1 MTQPVP
7 TESLTARAAA
17 AVRET
22 AAQARWPSVITIS
35 HHDGR
40 ISADLTSLDA
50 GDVAR
55 YGARTLLGALGEVMA
70 RYPDLDL
77 YRQVHGYALVL
88 PDAQVAYLL
97 DIHGTA
103 STIVLGPNARDDA
116 HTRADA
122 INGLAAMVDAATRPG
137 HGRPGPGTAFTPLD
151 RISATARPT
160 IEGDPA
166 APPVAR
172 HRRSR

>member
-7 TESLTARAAA
+7 APSLTARAAA
-17 AVRET
+17 AVR
-22 AAQARWPSVITIS
+22 AAAAHVGSPSVVTIS
-35 HHDGR
+35 QHDGLV
-40 ISADLTSLDA
+40 SADITALEADDL
-50 GDVAR
+50 AR
-55 YGARTLLGALGEVMA
+55 YGARTLLGALGEAMA

-103 STIVLGPNARDDA
+103 STIALGPNARDDA

-122 INGLAAMVDAATRPG
+122 INGLAAMLDAATRPG